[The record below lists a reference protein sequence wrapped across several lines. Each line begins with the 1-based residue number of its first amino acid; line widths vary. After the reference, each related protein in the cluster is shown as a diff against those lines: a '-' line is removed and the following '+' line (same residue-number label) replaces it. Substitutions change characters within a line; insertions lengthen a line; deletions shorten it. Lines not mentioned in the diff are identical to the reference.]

1 MQRSVGRI
9 AMALIAA
16 VCETDD
22 ACKPLVPEDGLGRSL
37 GGSGDDDEP
46 SSPAV
51 CYKGGF
57 AVKEIHQMCDVTSA
71 HRSSAARADRADRKI
86 LDMLP
91 GRPPQVTFSCDRPSR
106 TCGFQFWIGR
116 VESFYCGLT
125 DCDTSARSTADGNST
140 SYSCGTVSC
149 SCIPERML
157 CGEEGSIGASRLI
170 RLRLTAQT
178 SQTS

>member
-57 AVKEIHQMCDVTSA
+57 AVKEIHQMCDVTSLSQSER
-71 HRSSAARADRADRKI
+71 RS
-86 LDMLP
+86 
-91 GRPPQVTFSCDRPSR
+91 
-106 TCGFQFWIGR
+106 
-116 VESFYCGLT
+116 
-125 DCDTSARSTADGNST
+125 
-140 SYSCGTVSC
+140 
-149 SCIPERML
+149 
-157 CGEEGSIGASRLI
+157 
-170 RLRLTAQT
+170 
-178 SQTS
+178 